1 MEGRKVVPEVT
12 SDPNAQDEFFLDTPA
27 VRAFVAD
34 VRQALGAH
42 ADVPAGLAALRPRF
56 AALLADQSWLPDAFA
71 VPYAASGMGGGIG
84 SWLIFRAADR
94 SLSLFS
100 LVVPPGAETPI
111 HDHLAWGFVG
121 LYRGEQAETVYQRTD
136 DGAQDELAMLEVV
149 QVNAL
154 QPGDFYTLLPPDG
167 DIHAVRT
174 TSAEASVSI
183 HLLANDTGCVLRH
196 AFEPQHA
203 RVRAFRSGYSNVAC
217 ADDQSAGSASS
228 ASVADRGAP
237 TANSSRLPQGS

>member
-1 MEGRKVVPEVT
+1 M
-12 SDPNAQDEFFLDTPA
+12 DEFFLDTPA

-34 VRQALGAH
+34 VRRTLAEH

-71 VPYAASGMGGGIG
+71 APYAASGMGGGIG
-84 SWLIFRAADR
+84 TWLIFRAADR

-100 LVVPPGAETPI
+100 LVVPPGAATPI

-121 LYRGEQAETVYQRTD
+121 LYRGEQAETIYQRTD
-136 DGAQDELAMLEVV
+136 DGAHDDRATLDVA

-154 QPGDFYTLLPPDG
+154 RPGDFYMLLPPDG

-174 TSAEASVSI
+174 TSAEASISI

-196 AFEPQHA
+196 AFEPDHA

-217 ADDQSAGSASS
+217 
-228 ASVADRGAP
+228 VANDPAV
-237 TANSSRLPQGS
+237 SD

>member
-1 MEGRKVVPEVT
+1 M
-12 SDPNAQDEFFLDTPA
+12 DEFLLDTPV
-27 VRAFVAD
+27 VRAFIAD
-34 VRQALGAH
+34 VRRTLAAH
-42 ADVPAGLAALRPRF
+42 ADVPAGLAALRPLF
-56 AALLADQSWLPDAFA
+56 AALLADQEWLLDAFA
-71 VPYAASGMGGGIG
+71 APYAASSMGGGIG

-136 DGAQDELAMLEVV
+136 DGVQEDHATLDIA

-154 QPGDFYTLLPPDG
+154 RPGDIYTLLPPDG

-174 TSAEASVSI
+174 TSAEASISI
-183 HLLANDTGCVLRH
+183 HLLANDTGCVVRH
-196 AFEPQHA
+196 TFDPERAH
-203 RVRAFRSGYSNVAC
+203 VRPFRSGYSNVAC
-217 ADDQSAGSASS
+217 E
-228 ASVADRGAP
+228 VETR
-237 TANSSRLPQGS
+237 

>member
-1 MEGRKVVPEVT
+1 MLDTARSLEE
-12 SDPNAQDEFFLDTPA
+12 QMDEFLLDTPA
-27 VRAFVAD
+27 VRAFIAD
-34 VRQALGAH
+34 VRRTLSEH

-71 VPYAASGMGGGIG
+71 APYAASGMGGSIG
-84 SWLIFRAADR
+84 TWLIFRAADR

-100 LVVPPGAETPI
+100 LVVPPGAATPI

-121 LYRGEQAETVYQRTD
+121 LYRGEQTETVYRRTD
-136 DGAQDELAMLEVV
+136 DGAQDDHATLDVV

-154 QPGDFYTLLPPDG
+154 RPGDFYTLLPPDG

-174 TSAEASVSI
+174 TSAEASISI

-196 AFEPQHA
+196 AFDPEHA
-203 RVRAFRSGYSNVAC
+203 HVRPFRSGYSNVAC
-217 ADDQSAGSASS
+217 EVDASGASNGS
-228 ASVADRGAP
+228 
-237 TANSSRLPQGS
+237 

>member
-1 MEGRKVVPEVT
+1 MLDTT
-12 SDPNAQDEFFLDTPA
+12 STLEAQMDEFFLDTPA
-27 VRAFVAD
+27 VRAFIAD
-34 VRQALGAH
+34 VRQALSAH

-71 VPYAASGMGGGIG
+71 AAYAASGMGGGIG
-84 SWLIFRAADR
+84 TWLIFRAADR

-100 LVVPPGAETPI
+100 LVVPPGAATPI

-121 LYRGEQAETVYQRTD
+121 LYRGEQAEMVYQRTD
-136 DGAQDELAMLEVV
+136 DGARDDHATLDVV

-154 QPGDFYTLLPPDG
+154 RPGDFYTLLPPEG

-174 TSAEASVSI
+174 TSDEASISI

-196 AFEPQHA
+196 AFDPEHA
-203 RVRAFRSGYSNVAC
+203 HVRPFRSGYSNVAC
-217 ADDQSAGSASS
+217 VAEDDKMT
-228 ASVADRGAP
+228 R
-237 TANSSRLPQGS
+237 

>member
-1 MEGRKVVPEVT
+1 MLNAT
-12 SDPNAQDEFFLDTPA
+12 SSSNRQADEFFLDTPA

-100 LVVPPGAETPI
+100 LVVPPGAATPI

-136 DGAQDELAMLEVV
+136 DGMRDDRATLDVAQI
-149 QVNAL
+149 NAL
-154 QPGDFYTLLPPDG
+154 RPGDFYTLLPPDG

-174 TSAEASVSI
+174 TSAEPSISI
-183 HLLANDTGCVLRH
+183 HLLANDTGCVPRH
-196 AFEPQHA
+196 VFDPDRAQ
-203 RVRAFRSGYSNVAC
+203 VRPFRSGYSNVAC
-217 ADDQSAGSASS
+217 AADDKVTG
-228 ASVADRGAP
+228 
-237 TANSSRLPQGS
+237 